1 MLLFANGLKYHTI
14 VYKNTIDLGVVWTLN
29 ELQSTTTT
37 TTGRLTID
45 ILKTIVEMEI
55 SAWICIRISSA
66 ENCNVYD

>member
-37 TTGRLTID
+37 TGRLTID
-45 ILKTIVEMEI
+45 ILKTIVEM
-55 SAWICIRISSA
+55 
-66 ENCNVYD
+66 

>member
-14 VYKNTIDLGVVWTLN
+14 VYKNTIELGVVWTLN

-37 TTGRLTID
+37 TGRLTLD

-66 ENCNVYD
+66 ENCKVYD

>member
-14 VYKNTIDLGVVWTLN
+14 VYKYTNDLGVVWTLN
-29 ELQSTTTT
+29 ELQSTTT